1 MMVTVLLVER
11 KAPTAA
17 TSVVDARLAALRA
30 AGTIPVSAPHARL
43 LRVGVR
49 LARDAWESVSRY
61 PAQLG
66 PEKRTNQAEQRD
78 RKTSMPP
85 KKQGKVTARAGMNQP
100 ESDIPEFASRFEAMA
115 NSLFSIP
122 TEPRL
127 VRFLPATPTCPQPV
141 RVVHRRSRA
150 GSWYEIEV
158 YHAGSE
164 TWLLRHTSANQP
176 AERDIALATGA
187 RQDATES
194 AEDNPTPATAVGTPS
209 KTERRVRSRGQ
220 PANMAR
226 FDLGNDKPSRK
237 RPNGRQDAAR
247 TAES

>member
-1 MMVTVLLVER
+1 MVTVLLVER
-11 KAPTAA
+11 KAPTTAA
-17 TSVVDARLAALRA
+17 MSIVDARLAALRA

-49 LARDAWESVSRY
+49 MARDAWESASRY

-66 PEKRTNQAEQRD
+66 PEKRTAQAEQQD

-85 KKQGKVTARAGMNQP
+85 KKQGKVTAKAGMNQP
-100 ESDIPEFASRFEAMA
+100 ESDIPEFASRFDAMA
-115 NSLFSIP
+115 NSLFSIQ
-122 TEPRL
+122 TEPLL
-127 VRFLPATPTCPQPV
+127 VRFLPATSTCPQPA

-164 TWLLRHTSANQP
+164 KWLLRHTSANQP
-176 AERDIALATGA
+176 AECDIALATGA

-194 AEDNPTPATAVGTPS
+194 AEDDQTPTAGVGTPS